1 MEMLEVTVHQRETMV
16 VQQMQTLPQVVVE
29 VLVALV
35 KLPQAQL
42 KLVLVVLERVL
53 HLSLE
58 VPLNL
63 SMVRQTEY
71 MLVVEVVD
79 NILLLH
85 RMVVLLA
92 LEVLVVEVLEVL
104 VIHLV
109 LVLTLLMVQVVAE
122 VVLENK
128 VLSVLKE
135 EMVVTELFL

>member
-71 MLVVEVVD
+71 ILVVEVVD